1 MAPTLENTVLE
12 QVRIGR
18 QVHLASDFLD
28 GETEALRSDLPHNED
43 FCLFVFTEPGMGL
56 ESEISIIITILNMK
70 GWD

>member
-1 MAPTLENTVLE
+1 MAPTLGNTVLE

-43 FCLFVFTEPGMGL
+43 FCLFVCVYRARDGPG
-56 ESEISIIITILNMK
+56 IRDIHK
-70 GWD
+70 